1 MLATTSITEAAIA
14 CSQRALKLFYKGLW
28 GVLSKISHQG
38 LRDAQP
44 SSGSGVEA

>member
-1 MLATTSITEAAIA
+1 MLATTSMSEEAIDS
-14 CSQRALKLFYKGLW
+14 SQKAFQLSCKGLC